1 MPVPFPDLDP
11 YKVLGLNSRADP
23 IEIKKA
29 YKKLSLKYHPD
40 KIQQS
45 ASSNDVDHFPKIQ
58 FAYSILSDSSKR
70 QRYDATKSLDAIDD
84 YDNDFFDWKEYFD
97 SMNERITI
105 DMIEQDKEKYQY
117 SSEEREDIIQNFLF
131 YEGDF
136 LKLFEVIPHLE
147 FDEVQEDRVY
157 HIIEDAIKD
166 NRVNPETDAGALRL
180 WEKYKK
186 TRKTK
191 VQNMLKKLAREAKQA
206 EALEKQIKD
215 KEKRKLNNENDL
227 KSLIQSRQSNRLDD
241 LINKLESKYGD
252 SKGKKRAAKDISDE
266 EFSRIQ
272 KKLKNPSNSRKN

>member
-11 YKVLGLNSRADP
+11 YEVLGLDSGADP

-45 ASSNDVDHFPKIQ
+45 SSSNDVDHFPKIQ
-58 FAYSILSDSSKR
+58 FAYSVLSDSSKR
-70 QRYDATKSLDAIDD
+70 QRYDATKSLDVIDD

-147 FDEVQEDRVY
+147 FDEVQEDRIY

-166 NRVNPETDAGALRL
+166 NRVNPENDAGALRL

-252 SKGKKRAAKDISDE
+252 SKGKKRASKDISDE

-272 KKLKNPSNSRKN
+272 KKLKNPTNSKKN